1 MKIIYYIFLS
11 ALLITACKGSVDNT
25 NDKTGQKQPLEN
37 ANMTT
42 FTPEQIR
49 NGGIDTGKLQMHE
62 LSGTIQVNGQ
72 VDVPPENLLSVN
84 VPMGGFLK
92 KTTMLPGEPV
102 RKGQIIA
109 EIQNQD
115 YITIQQDYLTAKSRI
130 TYLKQEMERQQVLSQ
145 QQASPLKLY
154 QQSLAD
160 YNSEQAQAAG
170 LAQKLTLLGINPQ
183 KLTTSNIS
191 SVINIYSPMS
201 GFVSRVN
208 INMGKYVNPT
218 DVLMELVNT
227 DDIHA
232 ALTVFEKDIPKIAIG
247 NQVKISL
254 PSLPDHS
261 YPGKVILIGRML
273 DTSHSVMVHC
283 HFLKSDKNLLPNM
296 FLQANIETVPQK
308 TLAVPDGAL
317 VDYNGKRYVFVSN
330 PHGKNVEFSMLPVEV
345 GVQESGW
352 NAIKLSKPE
361 LEDRDFVLK
370 GAFAI
375 LSAMKNTG
383 EGD

>member
-1 MKIIYYIFLS
+1 MKINYIVLS
-11 ALLITACKGSVDNT
+11 ALIFASCTSSQDKNKNNGPGQQQPRGKFNT
-25 NDKTGQKQPLEN
+25 I
-37 ANMTT
+37 T
-42 FTPEQIR
+42 FTPELIK
-49 NGGIDTGKLQMHE
+49 NSGIDTGKLPMHE
-62 LSGTIQVNGQ
+62 LSGTINVNGQ

-92 KTTMLPGEPV
+92 QTAMLPGEPV
-102 RKGQIIA
+102 RKGQILA
-109 EIQNQD
+109 KIQNQD

-130 TYLKQEMERQQVLSQ
+130 AYLKQEMERQQVLSQ

-170 LAQKLTLLGINPQ
+170 LAQKLILLGIDPQ
-183 KLTTSNIS
+183 KLTTGNIS

-208 INMGKYVNPT
+208 INIGKYINPT

-232 ALTVFEKDIPKIAIG
+232 ALTVFEKDISKIAIG
-247 NQVKISL
+247 NKVKISL
-254 PSLPDHS
+254 PSLPDRI

-273 DTSHSVMVHC
+273 DTNRSVMVHS
-283 HFLKSDKNLLPNM
+283 HFLKTDRNILPNM
-296 FLQANIETVPQK
+296 FLQASIETKLEK
-308 TLAVPDGAL
+308 TLAVPDDAL
-317 VDYNGKRYVFVSN
+317 VNYNGRRYVFISN
-330 PHGKNVEFSMLPVEV
+330 PQGKNAVFSMLPVEV
-345 GVQESGW
+345 GVRESGW

-361 LEDRDFVLK
+361 LGDRVFVLK